1 MSWQDELRKVKYVGR
16 TGEKYLIPFITDLL
30 KQQNMELT
38 IEQLEMLSECIYSTM
53 NKIGNVGYPSET
65 LNKVV
70 KKELDKLQKLNHII
84 CNELERI
91 GK

>member
-1 MSWQDELRKVKYVGR
+1 
-16 TGEKYLIPFITDLL
+16 
-30 KQQNMELT
+30 MELT
-38 IEQLEMLSECIYSTM
+38 KQQLLLISECIYSTM

-84 CNELERI
+84 CNKLERI
-91 GK
+91 NK